1 MTHLVTGGCGF
12 LGAALCRSLVADG
25 LPVRSFDDHSRG
37 HVSRLAGVPEVEQ
50 STGDVRD
57 AASVSEVMQGVSV
70 VWHLAAVNGTRN
82 FYERPDVVL
91 EVGLKGALNV
101 VDAALQSGVER
112 LVLFS
117 SSEVYQ
123 RAASVPTAEDVSL
136 VVPDPTNPRFSYGGS
151 KIASEL
157 VALHM
162 GQSRGLDVVILRP
175 HNVYGADMG
184 DDHVI
189 PELATRLARASEGL
203 KREEVAL
210 SIEGDGSETRAF
222 CHIDDAIAGARL
234 AAERGQAGAVYHL
247 GTEEEVRVADLA
259 TSIGSALGLRVTLEP
274 GPRRAGSTPR
284 RCPSIERLRA
294 LGYTPSVPLDEG
306 LPPVVRW
313 YADRAMERLDG

>member
-12 LGAALCRSLVADG
+12 LGAALCRSLVSDG
-25 LPVRSFDDHSRG
+25 VAVRSLDDHSRG
-37 HVSRLAGVPEVEQ
+37 RASRLAGVAEVEQ

-101 VDAALQSGVER
+101 VDAALQSGVDR

-123 RAASVPTAEDVSL
+123 RAPSVPTAEDVPL

-162 GQSRGLDVVILRP
+162 GQSRGLDVVIVRP
-175 HNVYGADMG
+175 HNVYGVDMG

-189 PELATRLARASEGL
+189 PELATRLAVASDGL
-203 KREEVAL
+203 SRHEVTL
-210 SIEGDGSETRAF
+210 PIEGDGSETRAF
-222 CHIDDAIAGARL
+222 CHVDDAIAGVRL
-234 AAERGQAGAVYHL
+234 AATRGKAGGIYHV
-247 GTEEEVRVADLA
+247 GSEEEVRIADLA
-259 TSIGSALGLRVTLEP
+259 SAIGEALGLQVTLEA

-284 RCPSIERLRA
+284 RCPSIDRLRA
-294 LGYTPSVPLDEG
+294 LGYAPAITLAEG
-306 LPPVVRW
+306 LPPVARW
-313 YADRAMERLDG
+313 YADRVMERLDG